1 MNEVVPVY
9 MIPDPSSINNIA
21 DWAEFHVV
29 FTQEELS
36 KSQLCS
42 YIEGASGS
50 EPSDEFI
57 DSIWQELENRETL
70 YGDNPPYHVQR
81 GLIVPAV
88 NWEEYPEYMVC
99 LIFALEGNPAEPLR
113 SGTLFER
120 ITNEAI
126 RSFLG
131 GDSLAVGFP
140 TTMAVE
146 DMASALGEKYVTDPP
161 WYSQDRKLDVVAWKP
176 FEDQRASQVIVL
188 IQCAAGH
195 NWPSKK
201 AELCLDAW
209 CKYIHF
215 ACRPIKGFAIPVI
228 ISDPV
233 KLEDHSTDAGLIID
247 RARIYRNM
255 IKASLRDTALRED
268 LKAWCRNRV
277 KDIV

>member
-1 MNEVVPVY
+1 MY
-9 MIPDPSSINNIA
+9 MIPDPSSIDNVA
-21 DWAEFHVV
+21 DWAEFYVV
-29 FTQEELS
+29 LTKEELS
-36 KSQLCS
+36 KSQLHR
-42 YIEGASGS
+42 YMEEASGS
-50 EPSDEFI
+50 EAADEFV
-57 DSIWQELENRETL
+57 DSVWLELERREHL
-70 YGDNPPYHVQR
+70 YGDNPPYNVQT

-88 NWEEYPEYMVC
+88 NWEEYPEYMAC
-99 LIFALEGNPAEPLR
+99 LIFALEGNPIEPLR

-126 RSFLG
+126 RSFLVG
-131 GDSLAVGFP
+131 ESLAVGFP
-140 TTMAVE
+140 ATMAVR
-146 DMASALGEKYVTDPP
+146 DMATALGEKYVTDPP
-161 WYSQDRKLDVVAWKP
+161 WYAQDRKLDVVAWKP
-176 FEDQRASQVIVL
+176 FGDHRTSQVIVL

-255 IKASLRDTALRED
+255 INIPVRDTELRQD
-268 LKAWCRNRV
+268 LKKWCTHRLE
-277 KDIV
+277 DML